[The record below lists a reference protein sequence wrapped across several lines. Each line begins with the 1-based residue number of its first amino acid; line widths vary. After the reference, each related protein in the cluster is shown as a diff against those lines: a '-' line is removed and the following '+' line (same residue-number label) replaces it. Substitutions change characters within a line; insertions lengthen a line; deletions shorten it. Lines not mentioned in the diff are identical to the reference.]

1 MIDNILTISKIGI
14 RSIFTAKKYDTEILY
29 EDLSRILF
37 IRNYI
42 EECLLF
48 VKERYKE
55 RYKEISAEEYQNEL
69 KKYALELFLTFCEEA
84 IPDEEKNSKDFNLEI
99 QRKGDKDYFNYIY
112 DNLKYP
118 E

>member
-1 MIDNILTISKIGI
+1 MIDNVLTISKIGI
-14 RSIFTAKKYDTEILY
+14 RSVFTVKKYDSEILD

-42 EECLLF
+42 DECSQC
-48 VKERYKE
+48 VKETNKG
-55 RYKEISAEEYQNEL
+55 INVEEYFTEL
-69 KKYALELFLTFCEEA
+69 KKYALELFLIQCEDA
-84 IPDEEKNSKDFNLEI
+84 IPDEEKNSEDFNLENH
-99 QRKGDKDYFNYIY
+99 QKEDADYFNYIY